1 MENPLKKEKLMALF
15 NFGKKKQKETEDQ
28 TPQNPGNPTT
38 MIMFR
43 VLAIGYVVWIL
54 KDLVQDYIAGVEE
67 APSLPLLLGA
77 IAVLGTGCVVVGIMS
92 YKQWKQMKEEQKLY
106 NEEIARQAAEEERLE
121 AEKKALEEEFP
132 DDGEYYEEEETEEAE

>member
-1 MENPLKKEKLMALF
+1 MALF
-15 NFGKKKQKETEDQ
+15 NFGKKKQEETEDQ

-38 MIMFR
+38 MILFR

-92 YKQWKQMKEEQKLY
+92 YKQWKQMKEAQKLY

>member
-1 MENPLKKEKLMALF
+1 MALF

>member
-1 MENPLKKEKLMALF
+1 MALF

-38 MIMFR
+38 MILFR
-43 VLAIGYVVWIL
+43 VLAIGYVLWIL

>member
-1 MENPLKKEKLMALF
+1 MALF

-132 DDGEYYEEEETEEAE
+132 DDGEYYEEEKTEEAE